1 MPILYRMSPPPAK
14 KRCQSNEEDIREFK
28 EYWTEKFGMIMKD
41 DKALCIFCSD
51 TVVCRTSSV
60 GPVPKVIAQ
69 HGKPLCDGEYIKEA
83 WLECAP
89 YLFDNFS
96 EKKKIIQRIKD
107 LPVSRKT
114 VKDRILKLERNTAE
128 QLTKDLSSCKFFS
141 ICVDESTDITSSA
154 RLAIYSRFSRGDEV
168 CEEMV
173 ALASLPELTTGAE
186 ICKTVVNEF
195 STRQID
201 ISKVVSVTTDGA
213 PNMTGEKAGFVNL
226 FAKSV
231 GHPLIGFHC
240 IIHEEALCANA
251 GLKELQEVMQT
262 VTKVVNYICGRP
274 LNKRQFQTLLDE
286 IESVY
291 KGLKMYNHV
300 HFCEHLNELNIKLQ
314 GSGKTL
320 DVMFC
325 YIKAFEM
332 KLKVFKRDVD
342 NERFRYFP
350 NLKRY
355 ISDLKDDRTD
365 HKCLQKLF
373 VNIIESTVWQFST
386 RFAKFRELE
395 DTVKFI
401 KIPDSIKMDEQNLQ
415 MFPWIDMDDFE
426 MQLIEFQSS
435 SIWKQKFVDFRVD
448 LENIERERLEMKV
461 TKKNAENEVLRT
473 WNTIP
478 ENYVFKK
485 PSNSIA
491 NHVFVYI
498 CLRIFVLNYELC

>member
-1 MPILYRMSPPPAK
+1 MTTVRPHDHCETTRPLWDHTTTMRPHKYTTKERSHDHSEKFLQIQTQLHLLKAKRKSYQNQVHDDDGVVVEDVEPFLSDLAQYEEETQSQFHALYILYRMSPPPAK
-14 KRCQSNEEDIREFK
+14 KRYQSNEEDIREFK
-28 EYWTEKFGMIMKD
+28 EYWTEKFGMIKKD
-41 DKALCIFCSD
+41 DKALCIFCSY

-60 GPVPKVIAQ
+60 KRHFENVHKNLSNKTEGEQRELISRELRKTKTQAETFMNYISGRPSSNLVAASFEVSKVIAQ

-89 YLFDNFS
+89 FLFDNFS

-114 VKDRILKLERNTAE
+114 VKDRILKLERNAAE

-154 RLAIYSRFSRGDEV
+154 RLAIYSRFCRGDEV

-173 ALASLPELTTGAE
+173 ALASLPERTTGAE

-240 IIHEEALCANA
+240 IIHEEALCAKA

-286 IESVY
+286 VESVY

-300 HFCEHLNELNIKLQ
+300 RW
-314 GSGKTL
+314 
-320 DVMFC
+320 C
-325 YIKAFEM
+325 YH
-332 KLKVFKRDVD
+332 
-342 NERFRYFP
+342 P
-350 NLKRY
+350 
-355 ISDLKDDRTD
+355 
-365 HKCLQKLF
+365 
-373 VNIIESTVWQFST
+373 
-386 RFAKFRELE
+386 
-395 DTVKFI
+395 
-401 KIPDSIKMDEQNLQ
+401 
-415 MFPWIDMDDFE
+415 
-426 MQLIEFQSS
+426 
-435 SIWKQKFVDFRVD
+435 
-448 LENIERERLEMKV
+448 
-461 TKKNAENEVLRT
+461 
-473 WNTIP
+473 
-478 ENYVFKK
+478 
-485 PSNSIA
+485 
-491 NHVFVYI
+491 
-498 CLRIFVLNYELC
+498 